1 MGDFNKKESESLDF
15 TGLKIPRDYLSAY
28 GGKNMMYRTE
38 LVEGITVENVTEK
51 INAKIEEMEKE
62 SYRLVTMSFWGTE
75 RAVLVFKK
83 GLKGSLL

>member
-1 MGDFNKKESESLDF
+1 
-15 TGLKIPRDYLSAY
+15 
-28 GGKNMMYRTE
+28 MMYRTE
-38 LVEGITVENVTEK
+38 LVEGITVENVIEK

-62 SYRLVTMSFWGTE
+62 SYRLVTMSFWGPE

>member
-1 MGDFNKKESESLDF
+1 
-15 TGLKIPRDYLSAY
+15 
-28 GGKNMMYRTE
+28 MMYRTE

-62 SYRLVTMSFWGTE
+62 SYRLVTMSFLVSE

-83 GLKGSLL
+83 WLNCSLL

>member
-1 MGDFNKKESESLDF
+1 
-15 TGLKIPRDYLSAY
+15 
-28 GGKNMMYRTE
+28 MMYRTE

-75 RAVLVFKK
+75 RAVLVVCFNRDEQFIKIK
-83 GLKGSLL
+83 NNFV